1 MLDSNSNPDLDQTQF
16 GSEGWLYDGN
26 KSMPAA
32 VEDSLVPK
40 NPVWW
45 QTKKGKT
52 ILVAMALVS
61 MLSLILVGAILKSRQ
76 PKEITDETLDETV
89 IETMNLGPLG
99 DKVKALRAQLRLADP
114 TKELD
119 PFPPVKS
126 DLRLDAQSDR

>member
-26 KSMPAA
+26 KSMSAA
-32 VEDSLVPK
+32 VEDSLVPQ
-40 NPVWW
+40 NQVWW

-76 PKEITDETLDETV
+76 PKEATDEALDETI